1 MKKIVCFICII
12 LLATPINARDIVPFK
27 IAEQTNLPHVEVFV
41 NNDSVPFNFLFDTGC
56 STVMANAKNSR
67 LMGLLNLCEKD
78 KVEYAHSSAIARKT
92 AFDNKLMLGSLVVD
106 SIQIVVNN
114 GSLTGYDG
122 VIGQQLLSRFSKVG
136 IFPDSKIIVLCEKE
150 EPLGMANAVT
160 LPMVKGSGVYGTN
173 LAIKTDSC
181 EVSGVFMLDT
191 GFDGILSA
199 NSNFGNNHN
208 LPNILKKIGNLSSN
222 DGAGVE
228 TNFLLVTAPRLI
240 FANESLPLLP
250 IILDQVQFQNEW
262 ESVFNGL
269 IGYDLLKRFRMIFD
283 YENMT
288 ISLCPSFE
296 YFSPVTSVNRE

>member
-1 MKKIVCFICII
+1 
-12 LLATPINARDIVPFK
+12 
-27 IAEQTNLPHVEVFV
+27 
-41 NNDSVPFNFLFDTGC
+41 
-56 STVMANAKNSR
+56 MANAQNSR
-67 LMGLLNLCEKD
+67 LMGLLNLCEND
-78 KVEYAHSSAIARKT
+78 TVEYAHSSAIARKT
-92 AFDNKLMLGSLVVD
+92 AFDNNLMLGSLVVD
-106 SIQIVVNN
+106 SIQIVANN
-114 GSLTGYDG
+114 ASLAGYDG

-136 IFPDSKIIVLCEKE
+136 IFPDSKIIVFCPKE
-150 EPLGMANAVT
+150 EPLGMANAVQ
-160 LPMVKGSGVYGTN
+160 LPLVKGSGVYGTN
-173 LAIKTDSC
+173 LVISTDSC

-199 NSNFGNNHN
+199 NSKFSNNHN

-269 IGYDLLKRFRMIFD
+269 IGYDLLKRFRIIFD

-296 YFSPVTSVNRE
+296 YFSPVTSINRE